1 MALAFVRR
9 ASCRGVPGALSVL
22 QPEPPLLVPAV
33 DLMVTFFKGLAI
45 GFAMAVPVG
54 PVGLL
59 CIRRTLNYGL
69 RTGLLSGLGAAL
81 ADVVFAAAAGAGL
94 ASLAEFL
101 LGIEWELRVA
111 GGAFLVLL
119 GIWTF
124 FKRQRQPGATRAGHS
139 AITTTFLLT
148 LTNPMTLLAFLGF
161 FVAFGVSIGGGL
173 ALGLVILVAGVF
185 VGSGLW
191 WSVLCV
197 GIGEIR
203 HRVDEPL
210 LLWINRASAVAISG
224 FGAYVLAETL
234 LL

>member
-1 MALAFVRR
+1 M
-9 ASCRGVPGALSVL
+9 
-22 QPEPPLLVPAV
+22 LVPAV
-33 DLMVTFFKGLAI
+33 DFVVTFLKGLVI

-69 RTGLLSGLGAAL
+69 RIGLLSGLGAAL
-81 ADVVFAAAAGAGL
+81 ADGFFAAVAAAGLVAL
-94 ASLAEFL
+94 TDFL
-101 LGIEWELRVA
+101 LAVETELRCA
-111 GGAFLVLL
+111 GGIFLVML

-124 FKRQRQPGATRAGHS
+124 FKRQRPPGATRGGHG
-139 AITTTFLLT
+139 AIATAFLLT

-161 FVAFGVSIGGGL
+161 FVTFGVSVTGGL
-173 ALGLVILVAGVF
+173 FHGAAVLVGGVF
-185 VGSGLW
+185 LGSALW

-210 LLWINRASAVAISG
+210 LRWINRASAVAISG
-224 FGAYVLAETL
+224 FGVYVLAETL
-234 LL
+234 LI